1 VKAINIETA
10 WQGTERCKHCA
21 IRHLVLFADLEHD
34 DFDHIHHPIDDI
46 EYAPGS
52 RLYLQGDDLSYV
64 FTVRSGIVKL
74 VQHLPDG
81 THRIV
86 RLLSQGDLAGLEI
99 LNGQRADH
107 EAITMDHVKVCRIP
121 LTVVESL
128 RRDTPRLHD
137 ALMQRWQKALS
148 SADSWITRLSTGT
161 AKVRVARLLIL
172 LDENSEEESFF
183 LPTREDMGAML
194 GVTTESASKVIAEFR
209 RNGWLTVVEQHR
221 ACIDSQ
227 ALNQHLDLPD

>member
-1 VKAINIETA
+1 VKSINIETA
-10 WQGTERCKHCA
+10 WQGAERCRQCA

-34 DFDHIHHPIDDI
+34 DFDRIHQPIDDL
-46 EYAPGS
+46 EFTPGS
-52 RLYLQGDDLSYV
+52 RLYLQGDELSHV
-64 FTVRSGIVKL
+64 FTIRSGLVKL

-81 THRIV
+81 TQRIV
-86 RLLSQGDLAGLEI
+86 RLLSQGDVAGLEV

-107 EAITMDHVKVCRIP
+107 EAVTLDHVSVCRIP
-121 LTVVESL
+121 STVVKSL

-148 SADSWITRLSTGT
+148 SAHSWITRLSTGT

-172 LDENSEEESFF
+172 LDENSQDQNFF

-194 GVTTESASKVIAEFR
+194 GITTESASKVTAEFR

-221 ACIDSQ
+221 ACID
-227 ALNQHLDLPD
+227 ARELKDHLDLQD